1 MVYEDFCSEFNVC
14 IEKGDYQS
22 ANNLIS
28 RELGFSLADNKR
40 DFVDLLNE
48 SGVPAS
54 LNDSNI
60 ELVNRF
66 VDNVDYNN
74 KLRAG
79 ASLLVN
85 SKNQEVGFDGKRQIN
100 KENVRNCYRV
110 MNKNYSNF
118 VDPNIIAGAIQS
130 ATQLGDTAIK
140 GQQKKKTAGIDYI
153 QAKDAQRV
161 EMVKA
166 LNERKRVE
174 AEAKSKQTKILTIV
188 GASLV
193 GLVLIGV
200 IAYKIQKGKK

>member
-1 MVYEDFCSEFNVC
+1 MLYNDFCSEFNVC

-54 LNDSNI
+54 LSDSNV

-66 VDNVDYNN
+66 VDNAPYNN

-79 ASLLVN
+79 ASLLIN
-85 SKNQEVGFDGKRQIN
+85 SKNQEVGFDGKNSIN
-100 KENVRNCYRV
+100 KDNIRNCYRV

-118 VDPNIIAGAIQS
+118 VDPGVVAGAIQS
-130 ATQLGDTAIK
+130 VTQLGDTVIK
-140 GQQKKKTAGIDYI
+140 GQQKKKTAGLDYL

-161 EMVKA
+161 EMIKA
-166 LNERKRVE
+166 INERKKAE
-174 AEAKSKQTKILTIV
+174 AEAKSKQTKILAIV
-188 GASLV
+188 GASLL
-193 GLVLIGV
+193 GLVLIGT